1 MKPDSRPKSI
11 RVVCY
16 AVNGA
21 GVGHLVRLVG
31 IMRWV
36 RRYALHAGVKPEIWF
51 LTTSEAEGLLFHER
65 FAAFKLPSKTVVDDA
80 GIDKLAYL
88 ALAKQW
94 VWHSLGLLRPDLL
107 VVDTFPRGS
116 FGELLGALDL
126 CQKTAFIYRPV
137 KPEIEGRADFQAMLP
152 LYDRVIVPESP
163 ELATVK
169 APAATRLSYAGPSL
183 VRERVEMLP
192 RTAARARLG
201 LPDDRPAVL
210 ISAGGGGD
218 ALADAQLHAALAAV
232 ESLPVS
238 VVVAAGP
245 LYRGTPV
252 RRPGLVWLT
261 QGGLAEL
268 LPAFDVAVAAAGYN
282 TFHELMLAGVPAV
295 LLPQPKIA
303 DDQHARGMRAQHA
316 GAAIVLTDLEPSAIR
331 VAVTRL
337 LADPNAPSATRHV
350 VPNNHARHIA
360 QTLLELCIP
369 SHLVA
374 RAADALDDDALV
386 RTASGLPGALEL
398 MRALAPDE
406 SGPARVELAAALR
419 LEDEAVRLG
428 LPRVLLGRIAVQLAR
443 KLPPGLADERAD
455 AIIRVLRALAPF
467 HDWGAAQTLVRLL
480 HASRLDGYSWVL
492 VAERAF
498 HRALGEGRALHQVVR
513 QLSDALAQDDA
524 PGHNEALFAPLLGAS
539 ARAAA
544 PSELDA

>member
-1 MKPDSRPKSI
+1 
-11 RVVCY
+11 
-16 AVNGA
+16 
-21 GVGHLVRLVG
+21 VRLVG

-51 LTTSEAEGLLFHER
+51 LTSSEAEGFLFHER
-65 FAAFKLPSKTVVDDA
+65 FAAFKLPSKTIVDDS

-137 KPEIEGRADFQAMLP
+137 KPDIEGRPDFQAMLP
-152 LYDRVIVPESP
+152 LYDRVIVPES
-163 ELATVK
+163 ASRVTVR
-169 APAATRLSYAGPSL
+169 APAATRLSYAGPTL

-192 RTAARARLG
+192 RTLARERLG

-218 ALADAQLHAALAAV
+218 ALADAQLHAALTAL

-238 VVVAAGP
+238 VAVAAGP

-303 DDQHARGMRAQHA
+303 DDQHARAALAQEA
-316 GAAIVLTDLEPSAIR
+316 GAAIVLPNLEPHAIGA
-331 VAVTRL
+331 AVSQL
-337 LADPNAPSATRHV
+337 LSDPKAPDAARNV
-350 VPNNHARHIA
+350 VPRNHARQIA
-360 QTLLELCIP
+360 QTLLDLVLP

-386 RTASGLPGALEL
+386 RTAHGLPGALEL
-398 MRALAPDE
+398 LRALAPDE
-406 SGPARVELAAALR
+406 SGPARAELAAALR
-419 LEDEAVRLG
+419 LEDEAQRLG
-428 LPRVLLGRIAVQLAR
+428 LPRVLLGRIAVMLAR
-443 KLPPGLADERAD
+443 KLPPGHADERAD
-455 AIIRVLRALAPF
+455 AVIRLFRALAPF

-480 HASRLDGYSWVL
+480 HTSRVDGFAWLD
-492 VAERAF
+492 VAERALS
-498 HRALGEGRALHQVVR
+498 RAKGDGRTLHDVVR
-513 QLSDALAQDDA
+513 QLSGALALDDA
-524 PGHNEALFAPLLGAS
+524 PGHNEALFAVLLGAPT
-539 ARAAA
+539 AA
-544 PSELDA
+544 PVPDEQQP